1 MATDYTE
8 YCPLCG
14 AHPAEQGEQGGT
26 VEAHTNRVTND
37 QLKRW
42 ATEIHQLIQLLFDRL
57 EE

>member
-26 VEAHTNRVTND
+26 VTNL
-37 QLKRW
+37 QLKFW

-57 EE
+57 GV